1 MTYAAQY
8 VRRVNAAPKG
18 RQDYVLE
25 ELDNGSGLEYEV
37 EVNDD
42 MVVTFGQDGSRC
54 VLRTIYGPGWEAHV
68 HANEL
73 GIHPGYVE
81 ATA

>member
-18 RQDYVLE
+18 RQNYVLE

-37 EVNDD
+37 EANDD
-42 MVVTFGQDGSRC
+42 MRVTFGQGGSQC
-54 VLRTIYGPGWEAHV
+54 VLRTTYGPRWEAHV
-68 HANEL
+68 HARES
-73 GIHPGYVE
+73 GVHPDYVE
-81 ATA
+81 ATV